1 MRDKLDVI
9 IRRQMIQI
17 QLNSKQGSAV
27 PCLKEEKLRRDSLD
41 ADLRLIGATWDG
53 ILPDAKR
60 IVDDTR
66 EVRPGDIFVLRQGAS
81 ELSLELARKY
91 AQSATQSGAVA
102 IIADPKYDLDVTLP
116 VIHLGE
122 PHLKLCRIAEAFYG
136 RPSMRMK
143 VIAVTGTNGKTTT
156 TYLLESLCQSMG
168 LRVGVMGTISH
179 RYPGYSEASL
189 NTTPGTLKLYR
200 LMSEMADA
208 GCDIV
213 AMEVSSHGIMQGRV
227 DGVAFDAAIW
237 NNLGTDHLDFHKT
250 REAYAAAKQR
260 LFNHYLVLSHDAG
273 KTPVAVG
280 NLDDDEVMTHILG
293 ANPVTWGGRVMS
305 FSATGNEHADVVV
318 HAPKWRKGTWEFEIQ
333 YDGKCVE
340 TKLPLI
346 GLYNVANAAGAAAAL
361 LGLGY
366 SLEELGGALGKIT
379 QIPGRM
385 ECVSAEGPTVIVDF
399 AHTPEAMQNALEA
412 ARECVANGGK
422 LCIVFGAGGDRDPSK
437 RPMMGEIASKCADYA
452 IVTSDNPRT
461 ENPMAII
468 DGIVAGIP
476 KSFDYDIEAD
486 RSKAIENAI
495 LKANPED
502 VIMVVGKGHEDYQ
515 ILGTE
520 KIHFDDRE
528 QCKNSLNKKLA
539 RDLL

>member
-1 MRDKLDVI
+1 MRKD
-9 IRRQMIQI
+9 
-17 QLNSKQGSAV
+17 SFEAS
-27 PCLKEEKLRRDSLD
+27 LRT
-41 ADLRLIGATWDG
+41 IGATWDG
-53 ILPDAKR
+53 ILPEAKR

-66 EVRPGDIFVLRQGAS
+66 EVRQGDIFVLRQGAS
-81 ELSLELARKY
+81 ELSPELAGKF
-91 AQSATQSGAVA
+91 AQSAEQSGAVA
-102 IIADPKYDLDVTLP
+102 IIADPKYDLKVTVP
-116 VIHLGE
+116 VIHLAE
-122 PHLKLCRIAEAFYG
+122 PHLKLCGIAEAFYG

-156 TYLLESLCQSMG
+156 TYLLESLCKSMG

-179 RYPGYSEASL
+179 RYPGYMEASL

-250 REAYAAAKQR
+250 REAYAAAKER
-260 LFNHYLVLSHDAG
+260 LFSHYLALSHDAG
-273 KTPVAVG
+273 KKPAAIG
-280 NLDDDEVMTHILG
+280 NLDDDEVMAHILE
-293 ANPVTWGGRVMS
+293 ANPNTWGGRVLS
-305 FSATGNEHADVVV
+305 FSASGKETANVAV
-318 HAPKWRKGTWEFEIQ
+318 HGLAWRKGAWEFEIR
-333 YDGKCVE
+333 YDGKSVG
-340 TKLPLI
+340 TKLSLI
-346 GLYNVANAAGAAAAL
+346 GQYNVANAAGAVAAMIA
-361 LGLGY
+361 LGY
-366 SLEELGGALGKIT
+366 SLEDLGRALEKIE

-412 ARECVANGGK
+412 ARGCVSNEGK
-422 LCIVFGAGGDRDPSK
+422 LRVVFGAGGDRDPSK
-437 RPMMGEIASKCADYA
+437 RPMMGDVAAKCADYA

-461 ENPMAII
+461 ENPIAII

-476 KSFDYDIEAD
+476 KSFDFIVEPD
-486 RSKAIENAI
+486 RAKAIEMAI
-495 LKANPED
+495 LQAKSQD
-502 VIMVVGKGHEDYQ
+502 VVMVVGKGHEDYQ

-528 QCKNSLNKKLA
+528 QCRKFLNK
-539 RDLL
+539 